1 MRIVMFKNGDGAL
14 QFTDQEIK
22 ILSEKKEIIF
32 PLESM
37 HSFANQLVHIGFS
50 MVDKI
55 PVEKQTS
62 SLSDFNH
69 IPSKNEIES
78 E

>member
-14 QFTDQEIK
+14 QFTDQEVK
-22 ILSEKKEIIF
+22 ILSEKKELIF

-55 PVEKQTS
+55 PVEKQNNS
-62 SLSDFNH
+62 SGGFDH
-69 IPSKNEIES
+69 IPGKDELES